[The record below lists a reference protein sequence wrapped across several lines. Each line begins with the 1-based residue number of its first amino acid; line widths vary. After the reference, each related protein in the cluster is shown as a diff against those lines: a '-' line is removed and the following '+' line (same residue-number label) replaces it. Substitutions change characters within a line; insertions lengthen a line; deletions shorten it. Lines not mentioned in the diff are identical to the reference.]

1 MLKTLTEAQK
11 VEQSVYRVD
20 SVLGLLLAV
29 VTFESNL
36 IIGQGSITSP
46 LVGATLATLTVALLL
61 SDIIFWVVAVL
72 LQQWS
77 LKFFAWY
84 GTVFLLFNDGVM
96 VILAPLRVCCGFN
109 LDQLGI
115 FIFLFVESNLSV
127 VFCWFVVR
135 QAYVQR
141 LIAAN
146 AQRRAKEIE
155 KLAAQMYRALAVVMS
170 LGFFLKLIGSIVP
183 RVQETSIQP

>member
-170 LGFFLKLIGSIVP
+170 LGFFLKLIGLL
-183 RVQETSIQP
+183 